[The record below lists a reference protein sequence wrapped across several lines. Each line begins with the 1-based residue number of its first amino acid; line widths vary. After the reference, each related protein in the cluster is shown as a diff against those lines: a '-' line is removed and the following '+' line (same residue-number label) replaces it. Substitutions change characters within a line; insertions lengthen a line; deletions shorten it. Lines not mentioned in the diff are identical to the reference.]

1 MATRM
6 DDSACPEGRRRFPR
20 LRWLTEL
27 GSVVLGTIALAGC
40 HTTGTSQNVEG
51 VKYFQQNQPQAAM
64 HQFQQALAA
73 NPQNPDSYYNLA
85 ACYHYMG
92 KQSSDSSSLNQAENL
107 YHQCLDLSPDHVAAH
122 RALAVLLV
130 DTNRSQ
136 SAFTLLQR
144 WAARNPQSADARIE
158 LARLHEEFGERD
170 ATRRYLTEAV
180 ELDPS
185 NSRAWV
191 AIANFRESDG
201 ELATALANYQR
212 AYYLNNQLPGVAE
225 RIALLNQRMAT
236 GGTTP
241 ANGTRLVETPRGWQT
256 R

>member
-1 MATRM
+1 LPTRTQNPR
-6 DDSACPEGRRRFPR
+6 CPSRRRLLSSLR
-20 LRWLTEL
+20 LLL
-27 GSVVLGTIALAGC
+27 IALSSLALAGC
-40 HTTGTSQNVEG
+40 HTTGTTQNMEG

-64 HQFQQALAA
+64 QQFQQALVA
-73 NPQNPDSYYNLA
+73 NPHNPDAYYNLA

-92 KQSSDSSSLNQAENL
+92 KQSSDSSSMNQAENL

-144 WAARNPQSADARIE
+144 WAARSPQMADARLE

-170 ATRRYLTEAV
+170 AARRYLTEAV
-180 ELDPS
+180 EIDPS

-191 AIANFRESDG
+191 AMANLREVDG
-201 ELATALANYQR
+201 EYASALANYQR
-212 AYYLNNQLPGVAE
+212 AYYLNNRQPGVAE
-225 RIALLNQRMAT
+225 RIASLNQRMAT
-236 GGTTP
+236 GGAAP
-241 ANGTRLVETPRGWQT
+241 SNSSRLAETPRGWQT